1 MISAKDIHEKQ
12 KLTVDKIKY
21 SEFLYYRINS
31 NWDCMYT
38 IVCNAKDVQDEELIK
53 LATDLI
59 NKRQSLIITG
69 NGGQG
74 KTSLM
79 MRLAVNFALSTKETS
94 IIWISMDIISSKHI
108 ENFWSMLE
116 TGKNYIICVDSPFYN
131 EELLKKLKR
140 TFPIQQKENVQI
152 IFAERIQRIE
162 ELLEEEPLFTGWIE
176 PITAICCMG
185 NASEKGV
192 FQILENYN
200 ITTHYY
206 ELKKDWK
213 HTVIEKAVAVNYG
226 ENMTE
231 TSMDK
236 IESQLPKSINSIAEQ
251 VYHIFFIMNKTYP
264 SISGINLDWKEWRE
278 HLRKWFHNMSIDE
291 YYYEP
296 IAACS
301 VFSLD
306 LDLDT
311 YSKMMHLPE
320 ELWNKMNY
328 MVGEHTEPVR
338 YNRER
343 NTIQPKHD
351 VCADMFFYSHPKANL
366 IRCLIQYLNVTKNTQ
381 AIFDNVLRKGKI
393 RRNIV
398 LAYGKKLDYQPLINH
413 IKKIGFAPKN
423 QSRLMLAG
431 LWNCHSLQEQVCYI
445 EKKLVGD
452 KLEELMDYE
461 SKKVFTEIAIIYR
474 NAKKYQSA
482 EKMLCKALEIDEND
496 LPIYNEL
503 GRLYVKQKKYEE
515 AEEIFRKALEIDE
528 NALPSYNELG
538 RLYVDQKKYE
548 EAEEIFRKALEI
560 DENDLPIYN
569 ELGRLYVKQKKYE
582 EAEEIFRK
590 ALEMGNLPSY
600 NELGRLYVKQKKY
613 EEAEEIFRKALEIDE
628 NALPIYNE
636 LGRLYVKQKKYEEA
650 EEIFRKALEKNLGND
665 SYILTSL
672 IKLYSKTK
680 DSKKAD
686 ELIKKY
692 TNKTT
697 AFYFSFCKYCYIYIK
712 NEKGLKEAMKY
723 KKHIQNF
730 NKKFNI

>member
-12 KLTVDKIKY
+12 ILTADKIQY
-21 SEFLYYRINS
+21 SESLYYRINS

-38 IVCNAKDVQDEELIK
+38 IVCNAKDIQDEDLIK

-59 NKRQSLIITG
+59 NKKKSLIITG

-79 MRLAVNFALSTKETS
+79 MRLAVNFALSKKETS

-108 ENFWSMLE
+108 ENFWNMLE

-131 EELLKKLKR
+131 EKLLKKLKN
-140 TFPIQQKENVQI
+140 TFPIQQKENIQI

-185 NASEKGV
+185 NSSEKEV

-206 ELKKDWK
+206 ELKKNWK
-213 HTVIEKAVAVNYG
+213 HLVIEKAVAVNYG
-226 ENMTE
+226 KNMAE

-236 IESQLPKSINSIAEQ
+236 IESQLPESITSIAEQ

-264 SISGINLDWKEWRE
+264 SISGINLDWKEWKE

-311 YSKMMHLPE
+311 YAKMMHLPE

-328 MVGEHTEPVR
+328 MIGEHTEPVR

-351 VCADMFFYSHPKANL
+351 VCAEMFFYSHPKANI
-366 IRCLIQYLNVTKNTQ
+366 IRCLIQYLTVTKNTQ

-393 RRNIV
+393 CNNIV
-398 LAYGKKLDYQPLINH
+398 LPFGETLNYLPLINH
-413 IKKIGFAPKN
+413 IKKIGFASEN
-423 QSRLMLAG
+423 QSRLMLSE
-431 LWNCHSLQEQVCYI
+431 LWNCRSLQEKVCYI
-445 EKKLVGD
+445 EKNLIDD
-452 KLEELMDYE
+452 KLEKLTDYE
-461 SKKVFTEIAIIYR
+461 SKKVFAEIAIIYR
-474 NAKKYQSA
+474 KAKKYQPA
-482 EKMLCKALEIDEND
+482 EKMLWKALEIDTD
-496 LPIYNEL
+496 
-503 GRLYVKQKKYEE
+503 
-515 AEEIFRKALEIDE
+515 D
-528 NALPSYNELG
+528 LPSYNELG
-538 RLYVDQKKYE
+538 RLYVDQNKYD
-548 EAEEIFRKALEI
+548 EAEKIFRKAS
-560 DENDLPIYN
+560 
-569 ELGRLYVKQKKYE
+569 
-582 EAEEIFRK
+582 
-590 ALEMGNLPSY
+590 EMGHLPSY
-600 NELGRLYVKQKKY
+600 NELGRLYVKQNKY
-613 EEAEEIFRKALEIDE
+613 DQAEEIFRKALEIDAD
-628 NALPIYNE
+628 ALPIYNE
-636 LGRLYVKQKKYEEA
+636 LGCLYVKQNKFDEA
-650 EEIFRKALEKNLGND
+650 EKIFRKALEMGENAR
-665 SYILTSL
+665 YILTSL

-680 DSKKAD
+680 NSKKAD
-686 ELIKKY
+686 GLIKHY

-697 AFYFSFCKYCYIYIK
+697 AFYNSYCKHCYIYIK
-712 NEKGLKEAMKY
+712 NEKGLKNAIKY
-723 KKHIQNF
+723 KKYIQKF
-730 NKKFNI
+730 NKTFYI

>member
-1 MISAKDIHEKQ
+1 MISVKDIHEKQ
-12 KLTVDKIKY
+12 KLTVDKIQY

-38 IVCNAKDVQDEELIK
+38 IVCNDKDVQDEELIK

-59 NKRQSLIITG
+59 DKRQSLIITG

-131 EELLKKLKR
+131 EELLKKLKS

-162 ELLEEEPLFTGWIE
+162 ELLEEEPLFTGWME

-236 IESQLPKSINSIAEQ
+236 IESQLPESINSIAEQ
-251 VYHIFFIMNKTYP
+251 VYHIFFIMNKAYP

-351 VCADMFFYSHPKANL
+351 VCADMFFYSHPKADL
-366 IRCLIQYLNVTKNTQ
+366 IRCLIRYLNVTKNTQ

-445 EKKLVGD
+445 EKKLAGD

-461 SKKVFTEIAIIYR
+461 SKKVFAEIAIIYR

-496 LPIYNEL
+496 LP
-503 GRLYVKQKKYEE
+503 
-515 AEEIFRKALEIDE
+515 
-528 NALPSYNELG
+528 SYNELG
-538 RLYVDQKKYE
+538 RLYVEQKKYGE
-548 EAEEIFRKALEI
+548 AEEIFCKALEMGHLPSYNELGCLYVEQKKYGEAEEIFRKALEI

-569 ELGRLYVKQKKYE
+569 ELGRLYVKQKKY
-582 EAEEIFRK
+582 
-590 ALEMGNLPSY
+590 G
-600 NELGRLYVKQKKY
+600 
-613 EEAEEIFRKALEIDE
+613 
-628 NALPIYNE
+628 
-636 LGRLYVKQKKYEEA
+636 EA
-650 EEIFRKALEKNLGND
+650 EEIFRKALEKNLGDD
-665 SYILTSL
+665 SYILASL

-697 AFYFSFCKYCYIYIK
+697 AFYLYFCKYCYIYIK